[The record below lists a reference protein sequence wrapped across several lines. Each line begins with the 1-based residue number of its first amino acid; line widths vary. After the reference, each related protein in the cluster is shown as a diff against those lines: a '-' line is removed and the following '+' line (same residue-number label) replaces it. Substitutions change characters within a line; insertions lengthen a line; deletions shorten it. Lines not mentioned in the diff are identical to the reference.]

1 MFFNSDRRYYFP
13 SFLFFS
19 GHNFKTATLIPT
31 GICFRLQDGEDA
43 GERRAEVH
51 VPHLLPG
58 HHHAARRQVPPPEG
72 TDRDAA
78 VGQGKKN
85 REIYLT
91 TELCQFHK
99 MRSRELR
106 FFFCIFIKLGILN
119 REIIPFSDSF
129 SIPIPD
135 RHIICAPQ

>member
-1 MFFNSDRRYYFP
+1 MVFTGGQADRSVIHKGVVLQAGSNQNISPLFLVLAQFLSGPNKIDPDGHLRFSSP
-13 SFLFFS
+13 SFDD
-19 GHNFKTATLIPT
+19 
-31 GICFRLQDGEDA
+31 QDGEDA
-43 GERRAEVH
+43 GERRAEVD

-91 TELCQFHK
+91 TELCQFLK

-106 FFFCIFIKLGILN
+106 FFFLHL
-119 REIIPFSDSF
+119 
-129 SIPIPD
+129 
-135 RHIICAPQ
+135 H